1 MHKIVLFLFLIAAGL
16 GYALFSFYGAY
27 SVCYEAHTQVRS
39 SYSELTEHSEELAS
53 LSVKTGAFALKY
65 LPNGRTIVSQMEK
78 STRQIRCPESV
89 NDLAISCGRLYSS
102 MKKVIV
108 LLNDDIK
115 AKNDPRFQDTSLQ
128 INKISRDIVL
138 AGRKYNH
145 AAKQYN
151 KTLQEPMPR
160 FWSFMFNTEPA
171 QIFKAKK
178 KKS

>member
-1 MHKIVLFLFLIAAGL
+1 MHKIVIFLFLIAAGL

-27 SVCYEAHTQVRS
+27 SVCYEAHTQVRYT
-39 SYSELTEHSEELAS
+39 YSELTEHSEELAS

-65 LPNGRTIVSQMEK
+65 LPNGRTIVSQMET
-78 STRQIRCPESV
+78 SARQIRCPESV

-115 AKNDPRFQDTSLQ
+115 AKNDHRFQDTSLQ

-138 AGRKYNH
+138 TGRKYNH
-145 AAKQYN
+145 AAKRYN

-160 FWSFMFNTEPA
+160 FWSFMFDTEPA